1 MAFIGAWGT
10 GKTMLLKHCAM
21 QLARQGEKV
30 LFIVTQRGDIMTSN
44 VKTQLILELEETFK
58 EFGDLIKVISLP
70 ITNGQRIHFEE
81 LTQDYP
87 HLVVDEFFDDFDRF
101 QKKTIDEIMKV
112 FNNKVTVAITLSNS
126 YFNQRIP
133 SDTNIQK
140 KVETMLPGF
149 IVIMLDKP
157 LRQPLNIAT
166 ELQEQFKDIGKTRD
180 LTFNERLVSEA
191 TLSPN
196 LIQGLDTLYFGEDEV
211 QSLFT
216 LLKEAFLKASKE
228 ALIIIEDN
236 LSGHDA
242 YINAQISKLIKCQC
256 QDKAIYI
263 AIDMALERS
272 GRLEPYW
279 QTLRKQSP
287 EDDNKA
293 WIAGKKQNHDLV
305 LSHSLM
311 KGCESEFIINTTG
324 QADVTSRVSG
334 QFIQLLPHM
343 YLTLLVI
350 AEYLNTQAHV
360 CDEILDRK
368 KRPPMLESD
377 IHPLIGKLIKISN
390 IKFS

>member
-1 MAFIGAWGT
+1 
-10 GKTMLLKHCAM
+10 
-21 QLARQGEKV
+21 
-30 LFIVTQRGDIMTSN
+30 
-44 VKTQLILELEETFK
+44 
-58 EFGDLIKVISLP
+58 
-70 ITNGQRIHFEE
+70 
-81 LTQDYP
+81 
-87 HLVVDEFFDDFDRF
+87 
-101 QKKTIDEIMKV
+101 
-112 FNNKVTVAITLSNS
+112 
-126 YFNQRIP
+126 
-133 SDTNIQK
+133 
-140 KVETMLPGF
+140 MLPGF

-166 ELQEQFKDIGKTRD
+166 DLQEQYKNIGKTKD
-180 LTFNERLVSEA
+180 LTFNTRLVSEA

-196 LIQGLDTLYFGEDEV
+196 LIQGLDTLKFGRDEV

-216 LLKEAFLKASKE
+216 LLEEAFLKTSKE
-228 ALIIIEDN
+228 ALIIIEDS
-236 LSGHDA
+236 LSGPQA
-242 YINAQISKLIKCQC
+242 FINAQISKLIKCQC

-305 LSHSLM
+305 LSASLIQ
-311 KGCESEFIINTTG
+311 GCESEFIIDTANYLY
-324 QADVTSRVSG
+324 VRSRASG
-334 QFIQLLPHM
+334 QLIVLLPHM
-343 YLTLLVI
+343 YLTLLVV

-377 IHPLIGKLIKISN
+377 IHPLIGKLIKITN